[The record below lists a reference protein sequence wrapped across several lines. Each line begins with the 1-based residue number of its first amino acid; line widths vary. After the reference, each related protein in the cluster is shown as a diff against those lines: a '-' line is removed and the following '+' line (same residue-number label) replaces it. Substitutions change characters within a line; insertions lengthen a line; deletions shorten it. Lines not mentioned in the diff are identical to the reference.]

1 MTFPNSC
8 LFAKTAAECRAVGA
22 RGGRARARNLRL
34 CRPTTPPP
42 PASPEHEPEGTHEA
56 SLMLDEQFPHLRDAF
71 GPRRTK
77 RAAIIELLRR
87 DEGASIDEIARV
99 TGWDRRSSQSFRTAI
114 GSGHMVASYPRA
126 DGTRAFRIAS

>member
-22 RGGRARARNLRL
+22 RGGRAHARNLRL

-42 PASPEHEPEGTHEA
+42 PAPPEYEQEATHEA
-56 SLMLDEQFPHLRDAF
+56 SLLLDEQFPHLRDAF

-87 DEGASIDEIARV
+87 DEGATVDEIAV
-99 TGWDRRSSQSFRTAI
+99 VAGWDRRAAQSFRTAI
-114 GSGHMVASYPRA
+114 GARRAVASYPRA
-126 DGTRAFRIAS
+126 DGTCAFRLAS